1 MDKKKICIFF
11 LLCCILAFY
20 VNAIV
25 ISESTVFDT
34 LMRLIYY
41 PTNIV
46 LTILMIFLIP
56 FAALSDVIDRYMMRF
71 NKNIVLRIGIQAFHK
86 QNIIEIIKNTIFWCM
101 IFYFLAFLI
110 VTIFVGP
117 HFFKEYDARFNR
129 VFANEILNYLI
140 FVIASC
146 IGFCINNVFLYICM
160 YAFNNR
166 YLIYI
171 FPVIYIFFI
180 NFISI
185 ILNRT
190 CIRHKLLDCITPLTM
205 IYSFQVDLYPFIS
218 YFITVALYFLIDYF
232 GIKYLIKEKVM

>member
-11 LLCCILAFY
+11 LLCSILIFY
-20 VNAIV
+20 VHATV

-34 LMRLIYY
+34 LMRLLGYQK
-41 PTNIV
+41 NII
-46 LTILMIFLIP
+46 LTIIMIFLIP
-56 FAALSDVIDRYMMRF
+56 FAALSNVIDRYMMSF
-71 NKNIVLRIGIQAFHK
+71 NKNMVLRIGIQAFHK
-86 QNIIEIIKNTIFWCM
+86 QNVIEVIKNTIFWCM

-117 HFFKEYDARFNR
+117 NFFKEYEARFNR

-140 FVIASC
+140 FAIASC

-180 NFISI
+180 NFIFI
-185 ILNRT
+185 IFNR
-190 CIRHKLLDCITPLTM
+190 IRIWHSLFDCVTPLTM
-205 IYSFQVDLYPFIS
+205 MYPFQINLYPFIS
-218 YFITVALYFLIDYF
+218 YFITVTLYFLIDYF